1 MVPSKVPEVFPR
13 VVLEAFAVGTP
24 VLAARRGVL
33 ADLVRDG
40 ENGLLFEPD
49 DVADLARAISQALA
63 DPDAL
68 RRMGENALAEYESL
82 YSPEVTTRRLIEIY
96 QDAIEHRRNPL
107 IG

>member
-1 MVPSKVPEVFPR
+1 MISTAGNSMYRSRAAGVDNVAFDGQIRFPDVEVALASASALIVPSKVPEVFPR

-49 DVADLARAISQALA
+49 DVG
-63 DPDAL
+63 PDNCF
-68 RRMGENALAEYESL
+68 RGHF
-82 YSPEVTTRRLIEIY
+82 VF
-96 QDAIEHRRNPL
+96 
-107 IG
+107 